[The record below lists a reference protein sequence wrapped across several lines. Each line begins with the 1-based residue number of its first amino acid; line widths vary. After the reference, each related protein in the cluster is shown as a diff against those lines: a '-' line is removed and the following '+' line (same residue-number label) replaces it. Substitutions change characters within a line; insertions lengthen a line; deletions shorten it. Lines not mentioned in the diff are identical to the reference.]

1 MRTLGLE
8 DGAGGTKRDSRN
20 VVNWLNQVGFL
31 RVFPPSSLIQGFTM
45 HQEGRGR
52 GEQAR

>member
-1 MRTLGLE
+1 MTLGLE

-31 RVFPPSSLIQGFTM
+31 KVFPPSSLIQGSSK
-45 HQEGRGR
+45 HRRGRGR
-52 GEQAR
+52 GGQA